1 MSGPFSQGAVFG
13 ALRRSLKK
21 RRNSNK
27 DEELEEKMAL
37 AKTKKKEVI
46 SKYKISKNDSGSDE
60 VQIALL
66 TERIN
71 GLSGHFE
78 KNVKDHHSRYGLIK
92 MVSRRKRLLKHLQ
105 SETPEKYQQIIAR
118 LDLRK

>member
-1 MSGPFSQGAVFG
+1 MP
-13 ALRRSLKK
+13 
-21 RRNSNK
+21 
-27 DEELEEKMAL
+27 L
-37 AKTKKKEVI
+37 AKEKKKKII
-46 SKYKISKNDSGSDE
+46 SEFRIEKHDTGSAE

-71 GLSGHFE
+71 SLSEHFK

-92 MVSRRKRLLKHLQ
+92 MVGQRKRLLSYLRQ
-105 SETPEKYQQIIAR
+105 VDPDRYQKLITR

>member
-1 MSGPFSQGAVFG
+1 
-13 ALRRSLKK
+13 
-21 RRNSNK
+21 
-27 DEELEEKMAL
+27 MAL

-46 SKYKISKNDSGSDE
+46 TKYKISKNDSGSDE

-71 GLSGHFE
+71 GLSGHFA

-105 SETPEKYQQIIAR
+105 SESPEKYQQIIAR
-118 LDLRK
+118 LELRK

>member
-1 MSGPFSQGAVFG
+1 
-13 ALRRSLKK
+13 
-21 RRNSNK
+21 
-27 DEELEEKMAL
+27 MAL
-37 AKTKKKEVI
+37 AKTKKKEI
-46 SKYKISKNDSGSDE
+46 ITKHKISKTDTGSDE

-92 MVSRRKRLLKHLQ
+92 MVSRRKRLLKHLN
-105 SETPEKYQQIIAR
+105 SEAPEKYQKIIAA

>member
-1 MSGPFSQGAVFG
+1 
-13 ALRRSLKK
+13 
-21 RRNSNK
+21 
-27 DEELEEKMAL
+27 MAL
-37 AKTKKKEVI
+37 AKTKKKEI
-46 SKYKISKNDSGSDE
+46 ITKYKITKTDTGSDE

-71 GLSGHFE
+71 GLSGHFG

-92 MVSRRKRLLKHLQ
+92 MVSRRKRLLKHLN
-105 SETPEKYQQIIAR
+105 SEAPEKYKKIIAA

>member
-1 MSGPFSQGAVFG
+1 
-13 ALRRSLKK
+13 
-21 RRNSNK
+21 
-27 DEELEEKMAL
+27 MAL
-37 AKTKKKEVI
+37 AKTKKKEII
-46 SKYKISKNDSGSDE
+46 SKYKVTKNDSGSDE

-105 SETPEKYQQIIAR
+105 SEAPEKYQQIIAR

>member
-1 MSGPFSQGAVFG
+1 
-13 ALRRSLKK
+13 
-21 RRNSNK
+21 
-27 DEELEEKMAL
+27 MAL

-46 SKYKISKNDSGSDE
+46 TKYKISKNDSGSDE

-71 GLSGHFE
+71 GLSPHFA

-92 MVSRRKRLLKHLQ
+92 MVSRRKRLLGHLQ
-105 SETPEKYQQIIAR
+105 REAPEKYRQIITR

>member
-1 MSGPFSQGAVFG
+1 
-13 ALRRSLKK
+13 
-21 RRNSNK
+21 
-27 DEELEEKMAL
+27 MAL

-46 SKYKISKNDSGSDE
+46 AKYKISKNDSGSDE

-71 GLSGHFE
+71 GLSGHFA

-105 SETPEKYQQIIAR
+105 SESLEKYQKIIAS
-118 LDLRK
+118 LELRK

>member
-1 MSGPFSQGAVFG
+1 
-13 ALRRSLKK
+13 
-21 RRNSNK
+21 
-27 DEELEEKMAL
+27 MAL

-46 SKYKISKNDSGSDE
+46 TKHKISKNDTGSDE

-71 GLSGHFE
+71 GLSGHFS

-105 SETPEKYQQIIAR
+105 SESPEKYQKIIAA

>member
-1 MSGPFSQGAVFG
+1 
-13 ALRRSLKK
+13 
-21 RRNSNK
+21 
-27 DEELEEKMAL
+27 MAL
-37 AKTKKKEVI
+37 EKTKKKEII

-71 GLSGHFE
+71 GLSGHFA

-105 SETPEKYQQIIAR
+105 SESLEKYQKIIAS
-118 LDLRK
+118 LELRK

>member
-1 MSGPFSQGAVFG
+1 
-13 ALRRSLKK
+13 
-21 RRNSNK
+21 
-27 DEELEEKMAL
+27 MAL
-37 AKTKKKEVI
+37 AKTKKKEII
-46 SKYKISKNDSGSDE
+46 SKHKITKTDTGSDE

-92 MVSRRKRLLKHLQ
+92 MVSRRKRLLKHLN
-105 SETPEKYQQIIAR
+105 SEAPEKYQKIIAA

>member
-1 MSGPFSQGAVFG
+1 
-13 ALRRSLKK
+13 
-21 RRNSNK
+21 
-27 DEELEEKMAL
+27 MAL

-46 SKYKISKNDSGSDE
+46 TKYKISKNDSGSDE

-71 GLSGHFE
+71 GLSPHFA

-105 SETPEKYQQIIAR
+105 SESPEKYQAIIAR
-118 LDLRK
+118 LELRK